1 MNFPVRKYTSG
12 YVRLIMAGACLALVS
27 SLLAAPAL
35 ANNGLALRDGVVID
49 AEKSV
54 AYVMRP
60 GGGIEAVDLKLGS
73 VLWTSEAASRP
84 LALVKGQL
92 VAQADVAPGAGLK
105 VVTLDP
111 AARGAATTEAT
122 LPLPKGVRGGIDDG
136 WRSSLKVQAV
146 PAGDGVLIQWKAVE
160 VLPRAVAPD
169 EEATVA
175 PTVGAT
181 AGPTERRSP
190 VRTTEGAARFDV
202 ATGAMTNAPV
212 DKNAVVGVAGLRELR
227 GGDRLAGV
235 EGRQFLS
242 SDGQHVL
249 ASRPNP
255 ANDPMARHDWQV
267 YGRASGQALGGFA
280 SSVSAA
286 PFLVVK
292 DQVIVEA
299 RPQVR
304 ATGDAA
310 RPYERTEL
318 SLRSMDLLNGVEVW
332 KVAVRNIA
340 FEGPFPP

>member
-1 MNFPVRKYTSG
+1 MKFPVRKYASG
-12 YVRLIMAGACLALVS
+12 YVRLILTGACLALVS
-27 SLLAAPAL
+27 TLLAAPAL

-60 GGGIEAVDLKLGS
+60 GGGIEAVDLNLGS

-84 LALVKGQL
+84 LALVNGRL
-92 VAQADVAPGAGLK
+92 VAQAEAAPGAGLK
-105 VVTLDP
+105 FVTLDP
-111 AARGAATTEAT
+111 AARGAALTEAT
-122 LPLPKGVRGGIDDG
+122 LPLPKGVRGLVDDG
-136 WRSSLKVQAV
+136 WRSSMQVKAV
-146 PAGDGVLIQWKAVE
+146 PAGNSVMIQWKAVE

-175 PTVGAT
+175 PTVAG
-181 AGPTERRSP
+181 AGPAPRRSP
-190 VRTTEGAARFDV
+190 VRVTEGAARFDV
-202 ATGAMTNAPV
+202 ATGAISDAPA
-212 DKNAVVGVAGLRELR
+212 DKGAVVATAGLRELR
-227 GGDRLAGV
+227 GDDRLPGV

-242 SDGQHVL
+242 GDGKHVL

-255 ANDPMARHDWQV
+255 ANDPMTRHDWILF
-267 YGRASGQALGGFA
+267 GRETGEALGGFA

-286 PFLVVK
+286 PFVVVK
-292 DQVIVEA
+292 DQVVLET
-299 RPQVR
+299 RPQMR
-304 ATGDAA
+304 ATGDAG

-332 KVAVRNIA
+332 KVAVRNTA